1 MSQLHARFTLQRAD
15 FALDLDL
22 QLPGTGVSALFG
34 ASGSGKTTCLRAIA
48 GLEPTARGYLEVNG
62 QVWQDDSTDFFLPPH
77 RRPLGYVS
85 QDAGLFTHLDVQGNL
100 EYGMRRVPASERRIP
115 LQQAIDLLGI
125 AHLLKRK
132 PVTLSGGERQRVS
145 IARALAVS
153 PALLLMD
160 EPLAALDMQRKEEI
174 LPYLER
180 LQQELA
186 IPLIYVSH
194 APDEVARLAD
204 YMVLLRQGSLVAA
217 GHPSEL
223 MSRLDLPLA
232 HGDSAGVIISTSVE
246 GHDPVHDLISLRFE
260 GGILRLP
267 SMTVTFGTS
276 LRVRIQARDVSL
288 TLQAQRDSS
297 ILNIFAASVLEIA
310 PDSLG
315 QVMVALD
322 CGGQRLLAR
331 ITRQSAELLNL
342 RSGSAVYAQIKGVA
356 LLK

>member
-1 MSQLHARFTLQRAD
+1 MTQLYARFALQRAD
-15 FALDLDL
+15 FALDIDL

-34 ASGSGKTTCLRAIA
+34 PSGSGKTTCLRAIA
-48 GLEPTARGYLEVNG
+48 GLEPAARGYLEVNG
-62 QVWQDDSTDFFLPPH
+62 KVWQDDSADFFLPPH
-77 RRPLGYVS
+77 QRPIGYVS
-85 QDAGLFTHLDVQGNL
+85 QEAGLFTHLDVAGNL
-100 EYGMRRVPASERRIP
+100 AYGMKRVPAHERRIP

-125 AHLLKRK
+125 AHLLERR
-132 PVTLSGGERQRVS
+132 PATLSGGERQRVA

-153 PALLLMD
+153 PELLLMD

-194 APDEVARLAD
+194 AADEVARLAD
-204 YMVLLRQGSLVAA
+204 HMVLLRQGSLVAA
-217 GHPSEL
+217 GNPVEL
-223 MSRLDLPLA
+223 MAKLDLPLA
-232 HGDSAGVIISTSVE
+232 HGDSAGVILTTTVD
-246 GHDPVHDLISLRFE
+246 GHDPDYDLIQLRFE

-267 SMTVTFGTS
+267 SGTAPHGKTM
-276 LRVRIQARDVSL
+276 RVRIQARDVSL
-288 TLQAQRDSS
+288 TLQPQRDSS
-297 ILNIFAASVLEIA
+297 ILNIFPCAVLEIA

-331 ITRQSAELLNL
+331 ITRQSAELLHL
-342 RSGSAVYAQIKGVA
+342 ASGSYVYAQIKGVA